1 MAERLTTAELD
12 AYLYK
17 SADILRDT
25 ISGAEYQ
32 SYIFPLL
39 FLKRIS
45 DVYEEEYKKALERFG
60 GNEKM
65 VSLYKFSF
73 TIPDDCRWSSL
84 RSTTVDIGTKIID
97 MFHKIE
103 LSNPVLSGVFG
114 NQNWANKQKLP
125 DSLLRDLIEHFSKIN
140 LSMENC
146 PEDELGNAYEIL
158 LKRFADD
165 GGSTAQEF
173 YTNRT
178 VVKLMCEMLD
188 PKTQESIYDPTCGT
202 AGMLVSSIYHIKNKQ
217 EEWRNVKVYGQEIT
231 PLTASIAKTNLFLNG
246 IKEFK
251 IALGDTLG
259 NPAFI
264 ENDKLQQFDVVLA
277 NPPYSISQWNRT
289 AFEHD
294 KYGRNFLGTPPQ
306 GRADYAFFQHILKS
320 MNPVTGRC
328 AILFPHGVLFRDE
341 EKLMREKLIK
351 SDLLECIIGIGKNL
365 FFNCPMDAC
374 IVVCRTS
381 KTQERKGKVLF
392 INARDEVT
400 RKNSQS
406 YLEDVHISKIAN
418 AYRDFRDIEG
428 FSKVRTLDE
437 IAQKGSKLSIALYVD
452 NAPIEPEVSFM
463 DAYSDWLVSSSEG
476 NKLTQEI
483 IKLLNGGDS
492 DGNM

>member
-1 MAERLTTAELD
+1 M
-12 AYLYK
+12 
-17 SADILRDT
+17 
-25 ISGAEYQ
+25 
-32 SYIFPLL
+32 L

-294 KYGRNFLGTPPQ
+294 KYGRNFWERLRKAVPT
-306 GRADYAFFQHILKS
+306 
-320 MNPVTGRC
+320 M
-328 AILFPHGVLFRDE
+328 
-341 EKLMREKLIK
+341 
-351 SDLLECIIGIGKNL
+351 L
-365 FFNCPMDAC
+365 FFS
-374 IVVCRTS
+374 T
-381 KTQERKGKVLF
+381 
-392 INARDEVT
+392 
-400 RKNSQS
+400 
-406 YLEDVHISKIAN
+406 Y
-418 AYRDFRDIEG
+418 
-428 FSKVRTLDE
+428 
-437 IAQKGSKLSIALYVD
+437 
-452 NAPIEPEVSFM
+452 
-463 DAYSDWLVSSSEG
+463 
-476 NKLTQEI
+476 
-483 IKLLNGGDS
+483 
-492 DGNM
+492 